1 MLIAEDEG
9 AELHDGDEAGEVED
23 LGVGVA
29 TVENAGE
36 IEELRTLVDLCPKT
50 LFECLFGRTK
60 GGSLLN
66 EVEVG
71 EDTDDFGETM
81 GL

>member
-9 AELHDGDEAGEVED
+9 AELHDGNEAGEIED

-29 TVENAGE
+29 TVEDAGE
-36 IEELRTLVDLCPKT
+36 IEELRTLVYLCPKA
-50 LFECLFGRTK
+50 LLECFFGRTE

-66 EVEVG
+66 EIEVG
-71 EDTDDFGETM
+71 KDSDDFGETM